1 MSTTDVPCT
10 QTGCPGHYVD
20 GYCDYCGFPAPEG
33 VGTTST
39 VPTADAATTAEQEA
53 AATQAPAP
61 PARTDRSS
69 ATPAQGTSSRARID
83 GAPATTGS
91 AMPEERAAVVTLG
104 SARGSSARRRVRP
117 TRTRATGLGAGLTH
131 VPSAPM
137 TDPSDA
143 VMPDPVVP
151 ENKRNCPSCGA
162 PVGRSHGD
170 VPGRAEGYCP
180 QCRNPY
186 SFTPKLHPGDLV
198 AGQYEIVGPLAHG
211 GLGWIYL
218 ARDRN
223 VSNRWVVLKGLLN
236 AGDAD
241 AVAAAAAEQEFLAR
255 VEHPLI
261 VEVYNVVTHDGAGY
275 TVMEYVGGTSL
286 KQILKD
292 RLIAKGGTYDPLP
305 VEHALAYVLG
315 ILPAF
320 SYLHDA
326 GLLYCDF
333 KPDNLI
339 QVGDQVKLIDLGGMR
354 AIDDLDSPIYGTVGY
369 QAPEVAEVG
378 PSIASDIYT
387 IGRTLVV
394 LTSEFRG
401 YQSTYATSLPPA
413 HEVAAFREH
422 DPFYRLV
429 AKACALDPADRFQSI
444 DEFRAQLVGV
454 LRAVVSDRPGVG
466 PAAQAVA
473 SPLFE
478 PPLVVGETLG
488 WWELPALRADESDP
502 MIAWLAGLRG
512 QDPAKRLSALR
523 TAPQRSS
530 EVLLAEARVLLR
542 LDRHDDVAATV
553 DAILAADPWDW
564 RALWI
569 HGLDAIDR
577 NDLATAAESFGTVY
591 EQVPGE
597 VAPHLALGLVRELQ
611 RRHDEAEARYLT
623 CLRCDASYATAAAFG
638 VARVRAKSGDVDG
651 ATDALDMVPRSSAAH
666 PRAAWLKAEL
676 TARKPGLEPLDAA
689 LREISGLRV
698 SQYEKAS
705 FRVDTLRTAL
715 ARITSGGSKS
725 VPRGATVDG
734 VRAQERPMRL
744 ALEDAY
750 RRLAE
755 LTPDP
760 AERIALVDQ
769 ANEVRPWT
777 LI

>member
-1 MSTTDVPCT
+1 
-10 QTGCPGHYVD
+10 
-20 GYCDYCGFPAPEG
+20 
-33 VGTTST
+33 
-39 VPTADAATTAEQEA
+39 
-53 AATQAPAP
+53 
-61 PARTDRSS
+61 
-69 ATPAQGTSSRARID
+69 
-83 GAPATTGS
+83 
-91 AMPEERAAVVTLG
+91 MPEERAAVVTIG

-117 TRTRATGLGAGLTH
+117 GRARTAGLGAGLTH

-137 TDPSDA
+137 TDPADA
-143 VMPDPVVP
+143 VMRDPVVP
-151 ENKRNCPSCGA
+151 ESKRNCPSCGA
-162 PVGRSHGD
+162 PVGRTHGD
-170 VPGRAEGYCP
+170 TPGRAEGYCP

-241 AVAAAAAEQEFLAR
+241 AVAAAEAEQQFLAR

-320 SYLHDA
+320 AYLHEA

-413 HEVAAFREH
+413 QDVPAFREH

-429 AKACALDPADRFQSI
+429 AKACALDPADRFQTI

-454 LRAVVSDRPGVG
+454 LREVVSNRPGVG

-473 SPLFE
+473 SALFE
-478 PPLVVGETLG
+478 PPLVVNETLG
-488 WWELPALRADESDP
+488 WWELPALRADETDP
-502 MIAWLAGLRG
+502 MISWLAGLRG
-512 QDPAKRLSALR
+512 QEPEKRLAALR
-523 TAPQRSS
+523 TAPQRSA
-530 EVLLAEARVLLR
+530 EVMLAEARVQLR
-542 LDRHDDVAATV
+542 LGRHAEVATTV

-564 RALWI
+564 RALWM
-569 HGLDAIDR
+569 HALSATDR
-577 NDLATAAESFGTVY
+577 DDLATAAESFTTVY

-611 RRHDEAEARYLT
+611 RRNDEAEAQYLT

-651 ATDALDMVPRSSAAH
+651 AIDALDLVPRSSAAH
-666 PRAAWLKAEL
+666 PRATWLKAEL
-676 TARKPGLEPLDAA
+676 TARKPGLGPLDAA
-689 LREISGLRV
+689 LRDVSGLRV
-698 SQYEKAS
+698 SPYEKAA
-705 FRVDTLRTAL
+705 FRVQTLRTAL
-715 ARITSGGSKS
+715 DRIGGQAKI
-725 VPRGATVDG
+725 PKDAKIDG
-734 VRAQERPMRL
+734 VRAQERPLRL

-755 LTPDP
+755 LTPDT
-760 AERIALVDQ
+760 AERVALVDK

>member
-1 MSTTDVPCT
+1 MSNGSADTRCT

-33 VGTTST
+33 VGTAST
-39 VPTADAATTAEQEA
+39 VPTVDAVITAEHEA
-53 AATQAPAP
+53 AAASAQTAAPSRPAP
-61 PARTDRSS
+61 PPPPGRAREQES
-69 ATPAQGTSSRARID
+69 GTSGTS
-83 GAPATTGS
+83 GA
-91 AMPEERAAVVTLG
+91 AMPDERAAVVTLG

-117 TRTRATGLGAGLTH
+117 VRARTAGLGAGLTH

-143 VMPDPVVP
+143 VMLDPVVP
-151 ENKRNCPSCGA
+151 ESKRNCPSCGA
-162 PVGRSHGD
+162 PVGRTHGD

-223 VSNRWVVLKGLLN
+223 VSHRWVVLKGLLN

-241 AVAAAAAEQEFLAR
+241 AVAAAEAEQQFLAR

-261 VEVYNVVTHDGAGY
+261 VEVYNVVTHDGAAY

-305 VEHALAYVLG
+305 VDQALAYVLG

-320 SYLHDA
+320 SYMHDA
-326 GLLYCDF
+326 GFLYCDF

-378 PSIASDIYT
+378 PSIASEIYT

-401 YQSTYATSLPPA
+401 YQSTYATSLPPKQD
-413 HEVAAFREH
+413 VPAFREH

-444 DEFRAQLVGV
+444 HEFRAQLVGV
-454 LRAVVSDRPGVG
+454 LREVVSNRPGVG

-473 SPLFE
+473 SALFE
-478 PPLVVGETLG
+478 PPLVVSETLG
-488 WWELPALRADESDP
+488 WWELPALRADETDP
-502 MIAWLAGLRG
+502 MISWLAGLRG
-512 QDPAKRLSALR
+512 QDPDKRLAALR
-523 TAPQRSS
+523 TAPQRTA
-530 EVLLAEARVLLR
+530 EVMLAEARVLLR
-542 LDRHDDVAATV
+542 VGRHAEVANSV

-564 RALWI
+564 RALWL
-569 HGLDAIDR
+569 HGLSATDR
-577 NDLATAAESFGTVY
+577 DELATAAESFTTVY
-591 EQVPGE
+591 EQLPGE
-597 VAPHLALGLVRELQ
+597 VAPRLALGLVRELQ
-611 RRHDEAEARYLT
+611 RRTEEAEAQYLT
-623 CLRCDASYATAAAFG
+623 ALRVDASYATAAAFG

-651 ATDALDMVPRSSAAH
+651 AIDALDLVPRSSAAH

-689 LREISGLRV
+689 LREVAGLRV
-698 SQYEKAS
+698 SPYEKAA
-705 FRVDTLRTAL
+705 FRVETLRTAL
-715 ARITSGGSKS
+715 TRMNAPGAK
-725 VPRGATVDG
+725 VPRDAKVDG

-755 LTPDP
+755 LTPDT
-760 AERIALVDQ
+760 AERVALVDK